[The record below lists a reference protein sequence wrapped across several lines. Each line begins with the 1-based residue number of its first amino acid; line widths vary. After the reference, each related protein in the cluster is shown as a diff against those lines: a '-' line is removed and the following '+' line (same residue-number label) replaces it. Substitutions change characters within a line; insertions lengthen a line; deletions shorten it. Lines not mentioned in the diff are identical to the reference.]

1 MYINNSL
8 RITEPQ
14 FDIEPAPTGDE
25 IRMFIIPKDFGH
37 ISVYLSVAEAESIAF
52 QLSAVI
58 QEMLTAKEEA
68 SA

>member
-14 FDIEPAPTGDE
+14 FDIEPSPTRDE
-25 IRMFIIPKDFGH
+25 IRMFIVPKDFGH